1 MSRVQSGSFQW
12 WANYNIIL
20 YYTISDYWY
29 DNGKRYANFT
39 IDRIAHSCSK
49 YNFTGTATYSASG
62 TNSTSGTVTIPRS
75 GSNDFSGELGVN
87 VGKTIQFAY
96 DVNGNAIGSI
106 KIHIYNYSVLWINQ
120 GYRVPFDFKQTWGF
134 GSLASNIGQAYT
146 TPNITITSINGVSIA
161 EGSGKYSIA
170 INGNQNITIGYSAWS
185 GAISNDSCSINAWIK
200 PYDRNMA
207 NLSYKT
213 IKNDGNGKTAG
224 SSLYRA
230 YNNSSDPA
238 TPIGSGVPFSY
249 DGQQVW
255 IYAQRHHSSTGKNS
269 SEVLHSNVRLMKILY
284 TPIKSVTFSTQPSG
298 LYESRQ
304 AISISWTYPTA
315 PSLINQY
322 GIVSGYEIRLINR
335 DTGTTEL
342 TDTTT
347 GTSYTLA
354 SDAYKPLTKY
364 YFQVLPYYLNGSA
377 KSYGPSKNSND
388 FMLITKLSAPTI
400 SYPNT
405 GANCVWIGNKLYLL
419 AQLPFDSDAEYIDGY
434 LYRDLEVTVNG
445 TSYTFKSNPEM
456 FSIGNLTHN
465 ARFVFTTKNINIPFS
480 TTYIIKTRVQK
491 NYSFDGTTYNWSDYS
506 SVELTSIVVPSI
518 PTYSGYVMASHYNPI
533 YTIVMNMRNCYIE
546 PNDNI
551 LVSNVSKGNQINR
564 SDFQNAYND
573 LNGISQLID
582 QWGEYSKDLKVE
594 FSQNNSFS
602 PRIEYITDIKD
613 DTNPTGN
620 NYFILS
626 YEWIRYYG

>member
-1 MSRVQSGSFQW
+1 MATGNFLLQWHGSGADVPLYDRDSPDMYVRISYNISRSSSDKNTVSGKVTVTLQGLGGYSYFGYNIKCSAKIVEDTGSDAKQLFYKPNTPNQWSTGTYSGS
-12 WANYNIIL
+12 
-20 YYTISDYWY
+20 
-29 DNGKRYANFT
+29 ANFSYTDSTHST
-39 IDRIAHSCSK
+39 IRLRIYFDSNCPC
-49 YNFTGTATYSASG
+49 TGGNNY
-62 TNSTSGTVTIPRS
+62 
-75 GSNDFSGELGVN
+75 
-87 VGKTIQFAY
+87 Y
-96 DVNGNAIGSI
+96 DVSINIGS
-106 KIHIYNYSVLWINQ
+106 
-120 GYRVPFDFKQTWGF
+120 
-134 GSLASNIGQAYT
+134 AYT
-146 TPNITITSINGVSIA
+146 TPNITITSINGVNIA
-161 EGSGKYSIA
+161 TGSGKYSIA

-200 PYDRNMA
+200 PYDRTKA

-213 IKNDGNGKTAG
+213 IKNDGNGKPAG
-224 SSLYRA
+224 SALYKA

-238 TPIGSGVPFSY
+238 TPIGSKVPFSY
-249 DGQQVW
+249 DGQKVW

-322 GIVSGYEIRLINR
+322 GIVSGYEIRLINK
-335 DTGTTEL
+335 DTGATEL
-342 TDTTT
+342 TATTT
-347 GTSYTLA
+347 GTSYTIA

-364 YFQVLPYYLNGSA
+364 YIQVIPYYLNGST

-388 FMLITKLSAPTI
+388 FMLITKLAAPTI

-445 TSYTFKSNPEM
+445 TSYTFNSNPEM

-465 ARFVFTTKNINIPFS
+465 AKFVFTTKNINIPFS

-491 NYSFDGTTYNWSDYS
+491 NYSFDGTTHNWSDYS
-506 SVELTSIVVPSI
+506 SIELSSIAVPSI
-518 PTYSGYVMASHYNPI
+518 PTYSGYIMASHYNPI

-551 LVSNVSKGNQINR
+551 LISNVSKGNQINR

-602 PRIEYITDIKD
+602 PRIEYITDVKD